1 MGHPLFYPLKI
12 KACEFVPIKKEKLLN
27 RLEKQS
33 KKGQEIAGKFC

>member
-12 KACEFVPIKKEKLLN
+12 KACGIVPRKKENVLN

-33 KKGQEIAGKFC
+33 EKGQEIAGEFL